1 MKASD
6 LGTCEARGIRI
17 VIRRQMVLLAGLCGM
32 AACTDRTG
40 PTAPAPPSSSRVIS
54 CQADVR
60 ARILA
65 CGAPS
70 LSASSGI
77 TGDLVL
83 GGQGAYVA
91 LRSTNVSYNGG
102 TTTFQADV
110 TVENLTAQPLGTPD
124 GGTVTGVK
132 VFFSSGPTVT
142 SGTGTVTVAN
152 PDGTGTFTQAAQPYF
167 LYNQMLATAQV
178 SAARTWQWSVPTT
191 VNRFAFQ
198 VLVDAASPHEH
209 TVLRWLYDPI
219 GDGAGIAAVWSASAT
234 SVFAVGDGGKILHY
248 DAASWTA
255 QASPI
260 PVPLTGVWGSSGTNV
275 WTVGLGGTLLRYDG
289 ISWTAPPSPTGVDL
303 FAVWG
308 SSASDVF
315 AVGDAGTILHYD
327 GTSWTVQT
335 TGTAQG
341 FLGVWGASA
350 SDVFAVGDSGLVFHY
365 NGSAW
370 SAQAKGSHTNGRVR
384 ECVGELGQRRVHGG

>member
-1 MKASD
+1 MLVALVGVAGCD
-6 LGTCEARGIRI
+6 DRG
-17 VIRRQMVLLAGLCGM
+17 AP
-32 AACTDRTG
+32 TG
-40 PTAPAPPSSSRVIS
+40 PPPPPPAATRVIN

-60 ARILA
+60 AGTFD
-65 CGAPS
+65 CTTPTPPS
-70 LSASSGI
+70 GRLSA
-77 TGDLVL
+77 DLVL
-83 GGQGAYVA
+83 GGQGTYVA
-91 LRSTNVSYNGG
+91 LRSSNVSYTSG
-102 TTTFQADV
+102 TATFQADV
-110 TVENLTAQPLGTPD
+110 TVENLTVLPLGTPD

-260 PVPLTGVWGSSGTNV
+260 PVPLTGVWGS
-275 WTVGLGGTLLRYDG
+275 
-289 ISWTAPPSPTGVDL
+289 
-303 FAVWG
+303 
-308 SSASDVF
+308 
-315 AVGDAGTILHYD
+315 
-327 GTSWTVQT
+327 
-335 TGTAQG
+335 
-341 FLGVWGASA
+341 
-350 SDVFAVGDSGLVFHY
+350 
-365 NGSAW
+365 
-370 SAQAKGSHTNGRVR
+370 
-384 ECVGELGQRRVHGG
+384 